1 MIPRDPPS
9 RSSAFLRHDS
19 EPEVFGGSQ
28 NSSADTYYNIGSGF
42 ILRGEA
48 HSKNLSVVNGQSK
61 ERFQVQTAY
70 MLPFCPDSSFI
81 PISNLKASTIAVNH
95 CSRPYLF
102 ATDLVESTDA
112 SVVFIAIFRIDA
124 WAEPVLSEYLDRPE
138 ICGNGDG
145 LTVHCTRHTQSSDH
159 LKRQGSLYQLSELAL
174 TSVPPGKTPAYLS
187 HIPYLAKYETQ
198 PGAPLQVYWHLN
210 TPY

>member
-70 MLPFCPDSSFI
+70 MLPFSPDSSFI
-81 PISNLKASTIAVNH
+81 PISNLKASTIAWG
-95 CSRPYLF
+95 RG
-102 ATDLVESTDA
+102 A
-112 SVVFIAIFRIDA
+112 
-124 WAEPVLSEYLDRPE
+124 
-138 ICGNGDG
+138 G
-145 LTVHCTRHTQSSDH
+145 
-159 LKRQGSLYQLSELAL
+159 
-174 TSVPPGKTPAYLS
+174 PGR
-187 HIPYLAKYETQ
+187 
-198 PGAPLQVYWHLN
+198 GAAGRGGAAGAAGGGGAGGR
-210 TPY
+210 

>member
-19 EPEVFGGSQ
+19 EPEVLGGSQ

-81 PISNLKASTIAVNH
+81 PISNHKTKTNTKKQNTK
-95 CSRPYLF
+95 PNLF

-112 SVVFIAIFRIDA
+112 SVVFIAIFR
-124 WAEPVLSEYLDRPE
+124 
-138 ICGNGDG
+138 
-145 LTVHCTRHTQSSDH
+145 
-159 LKRQGSLYQLSELAL
+159 
-174 TSVPPGKTPAYLS
+174 
-187 HIPYLAKYETQ
+187 
-198 PGAPLQVYWHLN
+198 
-210 TPY
+210 